1 MISSL
6 LHSRP
11 SWWPWAGGS
20 ERSLNSG
27 QAPGPDRLPGAVPGV
42 YVDLPQLL
50 ALEHPARQLRW
61 PPDMAPAHSLL
72 GGRHRS
78 RVRGRGLDFV
88 ELRPYLPG
96 DDTRNIDW
104 RASARSGKPQL
115 RVYAE
120 ERERPT
126 WLIVDQRIAMFFARR
141 GALRSVVAAEAAA
154 IWGWRALAG
163 GDRVGGIVFGD
174 DGIDQV
180 TPRRGRRALLHLLS
194 RLVARNQALRA
205 DSAPPGA
212 PTQLDAA
219 LALLAKQ
226 APREAIVAI
235 FSAFDG
241 LGPATRSRLL
251 ALSRH
256 NDLVLL
262 PVWEDPATLRP
273 ARIVVSDGQL
283 QVPVDHAYAEVRA
296 RLATTAQTRMQDVL
310 NLRAELGC
318 AVLPLL
324 TSAPTLV
331 QLARGLDGRATVPR
345 FPDVPGEHSTDHD
358 R

>member
-1 MISSL
+1 M
-6 LHSRP
+6 
-11 SWWPWAGGS
+11 
-20 ERSLNSG
+20 
-27 QAPGPDRLPGAVPGV
+27 PGV
-42 YVDLPQLL
+42 YVDLLQLL

-61 PPDMAPAHSLL
+61 PPNMAPAHSLL
-72 GGRHRS
+72 AGRHRS

-88 ELRPYLPG
+88 ELRHYLPG

-104 RASARSGKPQL
+104 RASARTGKPQL

-174 DGIDQV
+174 DGIDLV
-180 TPRRGRRALLHLLS
+180 TARRGRRSMLHLLN
-194 RLVARNQALRA
+194 RLAARNQALRA
-205 DSAPPGA
+205 DSATPGQ
-212 PTQLDAA
+212 PQQLDAA
-219 LALLAKQ
+219 LALLARQ
-226 APREAIVAI
+226 APREAIVAV

-241 LGPATRSRLL
+241 LGPATRTRLL

-262 PVWEDPATLRP
+262 PVWEDPETLRP
-273 ARIVVSDGQL
+273 ARIVVSDGSLQL
-283 QVPVDHAYAEVRA
+283 PVDHANAKVRA
-296 RLATTAQTRMQDVL
+296 RLAEAAQKRMHDL
-310 NLRAELGC
+310 LGLRAELGC
-318 AVLPLL
+318 AVMPLL
-324 TSAPTLV
+324 TSEPALV
-331 QLARGLDGRATVPR
+331 QLARGMDGRRPASMVSPA
-345 FPDVPGEHSTDHD
+345 PSQAGTDRD